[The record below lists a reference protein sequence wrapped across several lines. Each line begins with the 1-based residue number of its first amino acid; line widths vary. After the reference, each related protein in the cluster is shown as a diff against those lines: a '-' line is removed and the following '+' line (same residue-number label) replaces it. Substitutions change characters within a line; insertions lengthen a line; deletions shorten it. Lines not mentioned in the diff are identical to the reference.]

1 MISVVIPAYNEGD
14 RVIASYRTLTEY
26 FQKKHPDYELIF
38 IDDGSDNSIKD
49 ELGPFLKDDIHTKI
63 LTNEKN
69 KGKGYSVRRGI
80 MESKGEYVLFTDADL
95 STPIKEAEKLI
106 SALENGYDLAIGS
119 RAFPS
124 SEVLLHQSFHRE
136 SSGKAFNLILRR
148 ILPLQI
154 TDTQCGFKA
163 FSRDAAK
170 DIFKR
175 QTLNGFCFDAEI
187 LMIAKE
193 RGYKLKEIPVVWLNS
208 EKTSVNLFKEPLRMF
223 VDLIRVKINSM
234 KGKYS

>member
-1 MISVVIPAYNEGD
+1 MISVVIPAYNEGN
-14 RVIASYRTLTEY
+14 RVITSYRILTEY
-26 FQKKHPDYELIF
+26 FQKNHPDYELIF
-38 IDDGSDNSIKD
+38 VDDGSGKPLKQ
-49 ELGPFLKDDIHTKI
+49 ELGRFLNDDPHTKI
-63 LTNEKN
+63 LTNETN

-80 MESKGEYVLFTDADL
+80 IASKGEYVLFTDADL

-106 SALENGYDLAIGS
+106 SALGNGYDLAIGS
-119 RAFPS
+119 RALPS
-124 SEVLLHQSFHRE
+124 SEILLHQSFHRE
-136 SSGKAFNLILRR
+136 SSGKTFNVILRK

-163 FSRDAAK
+163 FRRDVAQ

-208 EKTSVNLFKEPLRMF
+208 EKTSVNLFKEPLMMF
-223 VDLIRVKINSM
+223 VDLIKVKINSM